1 MADNLIARRETQY
14 APKKNENMHMSDF
27 GIKTKPY
34 VPTMLENIKSRSLDV
49 RVIDGLV
56 ESKSSLMSTTH
67 YLTFLIDVP

>member
-1 MADNLIARRETQY
+1 
-14 APKKNENMHMSDF
+14 MSDF

-34 VPTMLENIKSRSLDV
+34 VPTMLENIKSRSIDV

>member
-1 MADNLIARRETQY
+1 
-14 APKKNENMHMSDF
+14 MSDF

-34 VPTMLENIKSRSLDV
+34 VSTMLENIKSRSIDV